1 MQDEQGIR
9 KGYPISR
16 ILYFFVAEIVS
27 NKINNNDSIKGL
39 TDRNFENK
47 IQNHSTCR

>member
-1 MQDEQGIR
+1 M
-9 KGYPISR
+9 YYFAYS
-16 ILYFFVAEIVS
+16 LFFVAKIVVS

-47 IQNHSTCR
+47 IKAIQRADDMTLTLKK